1 MRDRFTTK
9 TFQSALKSYVGDTAQ
24 VFLQTI
30 DRLDGDCYCCIDPK
44 RYSAVMFY
52 EPPVDVVQS
61 QNHPDMNAILNT
73 FLHGRHRI

>member
-24 VFLQTI
+24 VFPQTI
-30 DRLDGDCYCCIDPK
+30 DRLDRDCYCCIDSK

-61 QNHPDMNAILNT
+61 QNHPDMNAI
-73 FLHGRHRI
+73 

>member
-44 RYSAVMFY
+44 RRFR
-52 EPPVDVVQS
+52 
-61 QNHPDMNAILNT
+61 ILSIMADT
-73 FLHGRHRI
+73 RCDRDTGLRQICYLQTG